1 MCVIA
6 KKCVCVGGV
15 YVREGCVYVQVCE
28 REGVYEREGVCE
40 RGGGGIPQ
48 GLFSDLDLLII

>member
-1 MCVIA
+1 MCV
-6 KKCVCVGGV
+6 CGGV

-40 RGGGGIPQ
+40 RGGGVFLKGCFLTLIFSSSKLGIV
-48 GLFSDLDLLII
+48 